1 MAVYNVRLT
10 IEYDGAQFHGWQIQ
24 PGVRTVQSELE
35 RVLLLATRQQISK
48 LRAAG
53 RTDAGV
59 HARGQVV
66 NFTMPEPV
74 DLRRLSLAVSG
85 MLRPDLAVVAA
96 EYVPLDFDA
105 RRCAHERLYVYR
117 LVRRAAPLVL
127 DRFRAWHVPAT
138 LDLSAMEQAASMLVG
153 EHDFKSFQ
161 GHGCVAKTSV
171 RTILASSFDSDGE
184 SIHYKIIGK
193 GFLKQMVRNVIGTL
207 VQVGKRQIS
216 VEDFERILAA
226 KDRRKA
232 GPTAPAHGLTLEWVR
247 YPEVGLEVDFSRDLG
262 L

>member
-96 EYVPLDFDA
+96 EIEDGI
-105 RRCAHERLYVYR
+105 H
-117 LVRRAAPLVL
+117 
-127 DRFRAWHVPAT
+127 PA
-138 LDLSAMEQAASMLVG
+138 DVANVEGCGGQGGEEEGEEEEVHSVG
-153 EHDFKSFQ
+153 
-161 GHGCVAKTSV
+161 
-171 RTILASSFDSDGE
+171 SS
-184 SIHYKIIGK
+184 KI
-193 GFLKQMVRNVIGTL
+193 RPW
-207 VQVGKRQIS
+207 
-216 VEDFERILAA
+216 
-226 KDRRKA
+226 
-232 GPTAPAHGLTLEWVR
+232 PTEVSKITRGLTWGVTGKCAAR
-247 YPEVGLEVDFSRDLG
+247 SPVWGKTTV
-262 L
+262 